1 MRDPANDD
9 AERRR
14 PAPRRPEESDRG
26 GDDST
31 VSRRV
36 PPGRKL
42 VSPERLLELLNQR
55 LAAYGHC
62 HNCRFAGPI
71 KRLEE
76 ERPDGRNWS
85 RYIPLTCGSQTA
97 GGCSRVANRIIDD
110 ATLEYNLHEA
120 AG

>member
-1 MRDPANDD
+1 MRDPGNDD
-9 AERRR
+9 LDAR
-14 PAPRRPEESDRG
+14 

-31 VSRRV
+31 LSRRV
-36 PPGRKL
+36 PPGRKQ

-71 KRLEE
+71 RRLDEP
-76 ERPDGRNWS
+76 RPDGRNWS

-97 GGCSRVANRIIDD
+97 GGCARVANRIIDD
-110 ATLEYNLHEA
+110 ATLEYNLSEGA
-120 AG
+120 R